1 MALCVRECFDSVEL
15 NTGNDKVEVMGEDQ
29 GKGQQGLH
37 PGGSLLQTAQPG
49 WRDRQSIL
57 QASGRLHAKMALVL
71 MGNFNSTDVYQKYNT
86 AQRKQLRRFLECVQD
101 NFLTQ
106 LVKEPTGRST
116 LLDLLFMNREGLM
129 EMQWL
134 KADLGT
140 EPLDD

>member
-1 MALCVRECFDSVEL
+1 
-15 NTGNDKVEVMGEDQ
+15 
-29 GKGQQGLH
+29 
-37 PGGSLLQTAQPG
+37 
-49 WRDRQSIL
+49 
-57 QASGRLHAKMALVL
+57 
-71 MGNFNSTDVYQKYNT
+71 
-86 AQRKQLRRFLECVQD
+86 VQD